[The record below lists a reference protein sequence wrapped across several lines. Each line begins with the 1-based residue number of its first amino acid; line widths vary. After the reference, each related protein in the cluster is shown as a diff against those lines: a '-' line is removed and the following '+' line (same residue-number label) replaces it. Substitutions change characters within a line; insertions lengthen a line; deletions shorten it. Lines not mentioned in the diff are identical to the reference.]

1 MIITKCR
8 LLIYLKL
15 TIVWGRVG
23 LGLYLFQTGIRI
35 RIVDCYFF
43 WFFFSLR
50 IRIRIV
56 IKFWKLDPYPD
67 CDFFKT
73 WIGSGSVSGLRFFW
87 KLDPD
92 LYPDCDFKNHN
103 PHTWIFRYSLFRFF
117 LAFIIDFCT
126 VYRIVTLQSKSGSG
140 SSFQKNRNPDPAF
153 RKIGIRV
160 QFQRF

>member
-1 MIITKCR
+1 MKQGCGSGSG
-8 LLIYLKL
+8 LW
-15 TIVWGRVG
+15 IVIFWG
-23 LGLYLFQTGIRI
+23 
-35 RIVDCYFF
+35 
-43 WFFFSLR
+43 FFSQ
-50 IRIRIV
+50 RIRIV
-56 IKFWKLDPYPD
+56 IFLKTGSGSVTGLRFFLKPDPYPD